1 MATLSRS
8 TSNIALKQ
16 RAKLFFLIV
25 PAVFL
30 ADYFTKY
37 LVQGTMIPYE
47 EIIPVIDHL
56 VKLRF
61 IYNEGIAF
69 GINPTFI
76 PGWLLI
82 LIACSVAIIIIL
94 YIFYSQ
100 YDDRTGLVALCLIAG
115 GATGNLF
122 DRIVY
127 GKVVD
132 FIEIGINN
140 LTWPVFNVADISV
153 TCGAVLLALR
163 LFSHK
168 PEAVGHESGET
179 SGQSSPSKR
188 D

>member
-8 TSNIALKQ
+8 ISNIAFKQ
-16 RAKLFFLIV
+16 RAKLFFSIV
-25 PAVFL
+25 PAAFL

-47 EIIPVIDHL
+47 EIIPVI
-56 VKLRF
+56 
-61 IYNEGIAF
+61 
-69 GINPTFI
+69 
-76 PGWLLI
+76 
-82 LIACSVAIIIIL
+82 LIASSVAIIIIL
-94 YIFYSQ
+94 YIFYSR
-100 YDDRTGLVALCLIAG
+100 YEDRTGLVALCLIAG

-132 FIEIGINN
+132 FIEIGIND